1 MPEAEKDL
9 LAENEELQ
17 RQILLLRAESGR
29 RVREVAEEYQ
39 RRIEFL
45 WALIDTVP
53 DWLYVKDANL
63 RFLFVNQSMADAFQ
77 LPPHEFVGKTSAE
90 IYPQKD
96 LAYRIQDADREVLET
111 LKEKVLLDGPEVAG
125 DGRTIWLQR
134 IKKPLMSPD
143 GCTWHILGV
152 TSDITAIKENELRL
166 QESQSELEMQ
176 LKRLDRAWR
185 QTITALASTSETKD
199 PYTAGH
205 QRRVAELAV
214 AIGNELGFTE
224 DGIVSLSLAGA
235 VHDIGKIVVPGE
247 ILSKPSRLSQT
258 ERKLI
263 ETHSHAGH
271 DILKDLDLPWP
282 IADIVHQ
289 HHERMDG
296 SGYPFGL
303 KAEAICIEARI
314 IAVADVVESMMS
326 HRPYRK
332 ALGQEAALA
341 EIEAGRD
348 KLYDSSVVDTCLEL
362 FRYKRFS
369 FQ

>member
-1 MPEAEKDL
+1 M
-9 LAENEELQ
+9 
-17 RQILLLRAESGR
+17 
-29 RVREVAEEYQ
+29 
-39 RRIEFL
+39 
-45 WALIDTVP
+45 
-53 DWLYVKDANL
+53 
-63 RFLFVNQSMADAFQ
+63 
-77 LPPHEFVGKTSAE
+77 
-90 IYPQKD
+90 
-96 LAYRIQDADREVLET
+96 DADREVLET
-111 LKEKVLLDGPEVAG
+111 LQEKVILEGPEMSV
-125 DGRTIWLQR
+125 DGHLVWLQR

-152 TSDITAIKENELRL
+152 TSDITAIKENEIRL
-166 QESQSELEMQ
+166 QASQTELEMQ
-176 LKRLDRAWR
+176 LKRLDHAWR
-185 QTITALASTSETKD
+185 QTITALSSTSETKD

-214 AIGNELGFTE
+214 AIGTELGFGE
-224 DGIVSLSLAGA
+224 DEVISLSLAGA

-247 ILSKPSRLSQT
+247 ILSKPSRLTPT

-296 SGYPFGL
+296 SGYPLGL
-303 KAEAICIEARI
+303 KSGEICVEARI

-332 ALGQEAALA
+332 ALGQDAALA
-341 EIEAGRD
+341 EIEAGRE
-348 KLYDSSVVDTCLEL
+348 KLYDSVVVDACLEL
-362 FRYKRFS
+362 FRHKRFS